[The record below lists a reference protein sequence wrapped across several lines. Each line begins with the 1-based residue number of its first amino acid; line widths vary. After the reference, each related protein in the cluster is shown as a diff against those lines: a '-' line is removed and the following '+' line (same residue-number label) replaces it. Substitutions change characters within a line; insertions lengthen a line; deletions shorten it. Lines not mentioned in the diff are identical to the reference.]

1 MATTFE
7 AIIGAMED
15 KARAQRLVLDLV
27 AIQLQGEDLS
37 EIWDIADPMNTL
49 ASVLSN
55 EKRGEPEARLLWVSG
70 KETLLACYHVGIY
83 SDKELIGQGKATH
96 RENFFFCHLSFRA
109 AKLLDYC
116 SLFCNFYFTNNCW
129 VLAMIIVQ
137 NHQEEEEEESCT
149 QKIYWIFVCFSTWR
163 NGTNSR
169 GNGGSRCLTKAFQV
183 RLSLKTTSIRKTNT

>member
-83 SDKELIGQGKATH
+83 SDKELIGQGTATH
-96 RENFFFCHLSFRA
+96 RKITYFSFLFVRQNFLITVLYSA
-109 AKLLDYC
+109 I
-116 SLFCNFYFTNNCW
+116 FTSPTI
-129 VLAMIIVQ
+129 AG
-137 NHQEEEEEESCT
+137 
-149 QKIYWIFVCFSTWR
+149 FWR
-163 NGTNSR
+163 
-169 GNGGSRCLTKAFQV
+169 
-183 RLSLKTTSIRKTNT
+183 

>member
-96 RENFFFCHLSFRA
+96 RKNFIF
-109 AKLLDYC
+109 
-116 SLFCNFYFTNNCW
+116 LFVPQNFLITVLYSAIFTSPTI
-129 VLAMIIVQ
+129 AG
-137 NHQEEEEEESCT
+137 
-149 QKIYWIFVCFSTWR
+149 FWR
-163 NGTNSR
+163 
-169 GNGGSRCLTKAFQV
+169 
-183 RLSLKTTSIRKTNT
+183 

>member
-96 RENFFFCHLSFRA
+96 RKTLFFF
-109 AKLLDYC
+109 
-116 SLFCNFYFTNNCW
+116 
-129 VLAMIIVQ
+129 
-137 NHQEEEEEESCT
+137 SC
-149 QKIYWIFVCFSTWR
+149 
-163 NGTNSR
+163 
-169 GNGGSRCLTKAFQV
+169 
-183 RLSLKTTSIRKTNT
+183 RKTS

>member
-15 KARAQRLVLDLV
+15 KERAQRLVLDLV

-37 EIWDIADPMNTL
+37 EIWDIADPMSTL

-83 SDKELIGQGKATH
+83 SDKELIGQGKKT
-96 RENFFFCHLSFRA
+96 FLFRA
-109 AKLLDYC
+109 
-116 SLFCNFYFTNNCW
+116 S
-129 VLAMIIVQ
+129 
-137 NHQEEEEEESCT
+137 
-149 QKIYWIFVCFSTWR
+149 
-163 NGTNSR
+163 
-169 GNGGSRCLTKAFQV
+169 
-183 RLSLKTTSIRKTNT
+183 